1 MYRLIISLAVFF
13 GAMVAWL
20 FISFF
25 LSDFIP
31 FLYSLIVASL
41 LVGVPYYFFFHKPFE
56 AKNDFIHE
64 QELLEKHERILHQTK
79 QLIAKRDALRK
90 SMGLEPMPKEII
102 EDVVY
107 EHKEKD

>member
-20 FISFF
+20 FLSFF

-31 FLYSLIVASL
+31 FVYSLIVASL

-64 QELLEKHERILHQTK
+64 QKLLEKHERILHQTK

-102 EDVVY
+102 EDVVH

>member
-1 MYRLIISLAVFF
+1 MYRVIISLAVFF

-20 FISFF
+20 FISSF

-31 FLYSLIVASL
+31 FVYSLIVASL

-56 AKNDFIHE
+56 AKSNFIHE

-79 QLIAKRDALRK
+79 QLITKRDALRK

-102 EDVVY
+102 EDVVH

>member
-1 MYRLIISLAVFF
+1 MYRLIIWFAVFV
-13 GAMVAWL
+13 GAMAAWL
-20 FISFF
+20 FLSFY
-25 LSDFIP
+25 LSYFIP
-31 FLYSLIVASL
+31 FEYTAIGAAL
-41 LVGVPYYFFFHKPFE
+41 LVGVPFYFFFHKPFE

-102 EDVVY
+102 EDVVH

>member
-31 FLYSLIVASL
+31 FVYSLIVASL

>member
-1 MYRLIISLAVFF
+1 MYRVIISLAVFF

-31 FLYSLIVASL
+31 FVYSLIVASL

-79 QLIAKRDALRK
+79 QLITKRDALRK

-102 EDVVY
+102 EDVVH

>member
-1 MYRLIISLAVFF
+1 VFF

-31 FLYSLIVASL
+31 FVYSLIVASL

>member
-13 GAMVAWL
+13 GAMVAWIFL
-20 FISFF
+20 SFF

-31 FLYSLIVASL
+31 FVYSLIVASL

>member
-102 EDVVY
+102 EDIVH

>member
-31 FLYSLIVASL
+31 FVYSLIVASL

-102 EDVVY
+102 EDVVH

>member
-31 FLYSLIVASL
+31 FVYSLLVASL

-102 EDVVY
+102 EDVVH

>member
-20 FISFF
+20 FLSFF

-31 FLYSLIVASL
+31 FVYSLIVASL

-102 EDVVY
+102 EDVVH

>member
-20 FISFF
+20 FLSFF

-31 FLYSLIVASL
+31 FVYSLIVASL

>member
-1 MYRLIISLAVFF
+1 
-13 GAMVAWL
+13 MVAWL

-31 FLYSLIVASL
+31 FVYSLIVASL